1 MPSRLSYLAQLLW
14 IVTSSPLAAF
24 WHSSAATAEEEEVVV
39 GKNYNPPG
47 SEIGEFYDEIGFYQS
62 IKATPLLR
70 RQSKYQAIE
79 IYQSKHY
86 GKILVLG
93 KEFWRSVGLTGMD
106 CCFSA

>member
-1 MPSRLSYLAQLLW
+1 MPSRLSYLIRLWLLAC
-14 IVTSSPLAAF
+14 TSLA
-24 WHSSAATAEEEEVVV
+24 SAKDVEEVVV

-62 IKATPLLR
+62 IKATPIMTK
-70 RQSKYQAIE
+70 QSKYQAIE

-93 KEFWRSVGLTGMD
+93 T
-106 CCFSA
+106 